1 MENSIVVV
9 GSPEFT
15 FGFEIAGL
23 RAFLPEE
30 YSKAISKEE
39 DNGIVILDQN
49 VYDNLSQ
56 REKQQINTM
65 LKPLIVILSQDDSK
79 GSNLREMIIK
89 ALGVDLLKNK

>member
-1 MENSIVVV
+1 MENLIVVV

-23 RAFLPEE
+23 KAFLPEDF
-30 YSKAISKEE
+30 SKAISKEE
-39 DNGIVILDQN
+39 DNGIVILDEI
-49 VYDNLSQ
+49 VYNTLSQ

-65 LKPLIVILSQDDSK
+65 TKPLVVILSQDDAK

-89 ALGVDLLKNK
+89 ALGVDLLKDK

>member
-89 ALGVDLLKNK
+89 ALGVDLLKDK